1 MRDLRRK
8 VDEMDTTVSHM
19 IRDAVDENTIVAQLD
34 RVESVRAELNKARV
48 LMLYRMNRV
57 LSPDQRTKLKA
68 LWERQHGGDRRH
80 P

>member
-1 MRDLRRK
+1 
-8 VDEMDTTVSHM
+8 M
-19 IRDAVDENTIVAQLD
+19 IRDAVDEPTIVAQLD

-57 LSPDQRTKLKA
+57 LSPDQRTRLKA